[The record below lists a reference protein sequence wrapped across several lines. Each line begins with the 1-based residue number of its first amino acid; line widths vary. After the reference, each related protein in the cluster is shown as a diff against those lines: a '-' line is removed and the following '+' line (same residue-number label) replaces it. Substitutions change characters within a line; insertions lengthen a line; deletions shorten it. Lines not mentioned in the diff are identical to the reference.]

1 MDHMLLVVFLLYFR
15 VYAVLSFDGIESSRR
30 QNRFASSSLGMAKSG
45 VEIPEAVAA
54 EINAYLMARPI
65 DETSP
70 REYSVMEQ
78 IGLREEIAGP
88 ENDIVPEL
96 KQTGWFRDP
105 REEDEKRRFDKTTP
119 MVSHP
124 LSFRE
129 LEKYGYGHLVKPI
142 LELGGPY
149 VVGEAIGYNWIE
161 PTFEVDESKRP
172 ERKESFAMDIDA
184 DLSVGGSLDDKL
196 EKAAEL
202 DLGRLKKQIED
213 RKKGGESNDFY
224 VPPPSSMPRDEL
236 MDYASIKK
244 PYSPS
249 LSSSQAREPSVL
261 SKLFNKPNIVAVSL
275 AASFAFGRCTQEI
288 TNLYRL
294 DGVVVTAV
302 QLALIGIAF
311 VTVLSGLN
319 KEESTPPPSH
329 MSGT

>member
-1 MDHMLLVVFLLYFR
+1 MTACIASVLWLCALYVVHGFERQASRRGPQSSIRTHPLLSMAKIDISDSVAADIKAYL
-15 VYAVLSFDGIESSRR
+15 AVRPADETTSSR
-30 QNRFASSSLGMAKSG
+30 Q
-45 VEIPEAVAA
+45 
-54 EINAYLMARPI
+54 
-65 DETSP
+65 
-70 REYSVMEQ
+70 YSVMEQ
-78 IGLREEIAGP
+78 VGLREEIAGP

-105 REEDEKRRFDKTTP
+105 REEDEKKRFDKSMP

-142 LELGGPY
+142 LDLGGPY

-202 DLGRLKKQIED
+202 DLGKLKKEIEERRRD
-213 RKKGGESNDFY
+213 GDGNKYY
-224 VPPPSSMPRDEL
+224 VPPPSFVPRNEL

-244 PYSPS
+244 PYSSPS
-249 LSSSQAREPSVL
+249 PMAESREPSAL
-261 SKLFNKPNIVAVSL
+261 SRVINKRNIMTISL
-275 AASFAFGRCTQEI
+275 AAAFAFGRCTEEVAD
-288 TNLYRL
+288 LYHL
-294 DGVVVTAV
+294 NDVAVTGASV
-302 QLALIGIAF
+302 ALIGIAF
-311 VTVLSGLN
+311 VSVLSDL
-319 KEESTPPPSH
+319 K
-329 MSGT
+329 SGEDSRPLVQGGP

>member
-1 MDHMLLVVFLLYFR
+1 
-15 VYAVLSFDGIESSRR
+15 
-30 QNRFASSSLGMAKSG
+30 
-45 VEIPEAVAA
+45 
-54 EINAYLMARPI
+54 
-65 DETSP
+65 
-70 REYSVMEQ
+70 
-78 IGLREEIAGP
+78 
-88 ENDIVPEL
+88 
-96 KQTGWFRDP
+96 
-105 REEDEKRRFDKTTP
+105 
-119 MVSHP
+119 
-124 LSFRE
+124 
-129 LEKYGYGHLVKPI
+129 
-142 LELGGPY
+142 
-149 VVGEAIGYNWIE
+149 
-161 PTFEVDESKRP
+161 
-172 ERKESFAMDIDA
+172 MDIDA

-224 VPPPSSMPRDEL
+224 VPPPSSIPRDEL

-311 VTVLSGLN
+311 VNASGSTRNPALLRLLSG
-319 KEESTPPPSH
+319 T
-329 MSGT
+329 